1 MTRATPNG
9 SEPRDVVYVIAS
21 MIVGGTQT
29 HLLQVFRFLDRTRW
43 RPRLFA
49 LRDDGTLLGAARDLD
64 VPVETFGMHGS
75 LRDPR
80 DVLGLLRLRAR
91 MRGVAPAVVH
101 AYLLRANFY
110 GSIAARLAAVPVVVT
125 SKRGLHRPSSLAERL
140 AVRTSNRLS
149 DVITGNAP
157 QVLDFTREV
166 EKHVNVPMTMI
177 PSGIDVERFDP
188 QRHDDLRAEL
198 GLGARPTFGTAITL
212 RPRKGYRMLFEA
224 FAAVRARMPEAM
236 LLVAGVDRL
245 EGDPAEL
252 ASTLGIEPGLVLLG
266 RRSDMPRVLKTMDVF
281 VLPSESEGMSN
292 AILEAMAMERPV
304 VATAVG
310 GNTVVIDDGASGYLV
325 DYPDSVALADRVHR
339 LLADPATRERIG
351 RGARERVVERYSAA
365 AMVSDIEALYGRLLK
380 EKDGRHLTS
389 TAG

>member
-1 MTRATPNG
+1 MRTSPPGAM
-9 SEPRDVVYVIAS
+9 PRDVVYVIAS

-29 HLLQVFRFLDRTRW
+29 HLLQVFRFLDRARW

-49 LRDDGTLLGAARDLD
+49 LRDGGALIERARELD
-64 VPVETFGMHGS
+64 VPVETFSMRGT

-80 DVLGLLRLRAR
+80 DLLGLLRMRARLRAA
-91 MRGVAPAVVH
+91 APSVVH

-110 GSIAARLAAVPVVVT
+110 GALAARMAAVPVVVT
-125 SKRGLHRPSSLAERL
+125 SKRGLHTPASLAERL
-140 AVRTSNRLS
+140 AVITSNRLS

-166 EKHVNVPMTMI
+166 EREVKPMVMI
-177 PSGIDVERFDP
+177 PSGIDVEHFDP
-188 QRHDDLRAEL
+188 SRHDDLRAEL

-224 FAAVRARMPEAM
+224 FATIRRRVPDAA

-245 EGDPAEL
+245 EGEPAEL
-252 ASTLGIEPGLVLLG
+252 AGRLGIEESLVLLG
-266 RRSDMPRVLKTMDVF
+266 RRGDMPRVLRTMNVF

-292 AILEAMAMERPV
+292 AVLEAMAMELPV

-310 GNTVVIDDGASGYLV
+310 GNPVVIEEGSSGYLV
-325 DYPDSVALADRVHR
+325 EYPDAGALAERVTH
-339 LLADPATRERIG
+339 LLGDAALRRRMG
-351 RGARERVVERYSAA
+351 LAARERVVARYSAA
-365 AMVSDIEALYGRLLK
+365 AMVSQIEQLYESLLVDR
-380 EKDGRHLTS
+380 EKRS
-389 TAG
+389 